1 MRHDV
6 TEGNRNNWPRKLAR
20 RHPHLGDALAA
31 LEGSMDEANQRFAL
45 AEFIDER
52 EAMQRRALDGA
63 VITAEESSEI
73 IGELSAALAVLAG
86 EGLKP
91 CAHGCPGH
99 LGEKASAAVNA
110 SLKAWQAL
118 QEGNRAAVER
128 IAELDERNARQY
140 QRIAA
145 LEAEVSAE
153 LQGQVDIS
161 ENSGRALLAA
171 RARIAALEEEIEK
184 YRKACLNYEGIKRSQ
199 EARLREQ
206 GQRLDRLDAL
216 LASERVPLDAPSV
229 ARETPLDPQA
239 RGGHTYIHNAAGE
252 YLFRLTIHGDESQID
267 LLIMA
272 YNSGSQAGV
281 AAAWRWLRERLK

>member
-99 LGEKASAAVNA
+99 LGEKASAAVDA
-110 SLKAWQAL
+110 ALKAWQAL
-118 QEGNRAAVER
+118 QEGNRAAV
-128 IAELDERNARQY
+128 
-140 QRIAA
+140 
-145 LEAEVSAE
+145 
-153 LQGQVDIS
+153 
-161 ENSGRALLAA
+161 
-171 RARIAALEEEIEK
+171 ARIADLEAKEKIWRANLEHAYEDRDALRGLK
-184 YRKACLNYEGIKRSQ
+184 DALSRDVAAA
-199 EARLREQ
+199 EARLAK
-206 GQRLDRLDAL
+206 LDAL
-216 LASERVPLDAPSV
+216 LASEEPPEGLTAALRDWGGTGAP
-229 ARETPLDPQA
+229 P
-239 RGGHTYIHNAAGE
+239 
-252 YLFRLTIHGDESQID
+252 
-267 LLIMA
+267 
-272 YNSGSQAGV
+272 
-281 AAAWRWLRERLK
+281 AAWQWLREHLK